1 MVIAEVVPL
10 VHLDTDRNL
19 LYAIPPEIL
28 PDLQVGSLVRVPLR
42 ARRVQGVVVNFKRGT
57 RIKTIKPIER
67 IEMAACVDSG
77 TFRLAQFLRVY
88 YHAQLGECLNA
99 ILPS

>member
-10 VHLDTDRNL
+10 VHLNADRNL
-19 LYAIPPEIL
+19 LYSIPPEIL

-42 ARRVQGVVVNFKRGT
+42 ARRVQGVVVGFKRAT
-57 RIKTIKPIER
+57 KLKTMKPIER
-67 IEMAACVDSG
+67 IEMAVCVDSE
-77 TFRLAQFLRVY
+77 TFRLAQFLRTY
-88 YHAQLGECLNA
+88 YYAQLGECLNA